1 MCFKLSGMWEE
12 DEIKVWNHSFS
23 LKASY
28 TVEAGIVCVFLIT
41 FLGMAISYEI
51 NHMDQILGVIQKEQR
66 ESESWRLGK
75 EVEQYLKYRELKEIV
90 DDVIGGK

>member
-12 DEIKVWNHSFS
+12 DEIKVLNYSFS

>member
-1 MCFKLSGMWEE
+1 MR
-12 DEIKVWNHSFS
+12 FS
-23 LKASY
+23 DYVS
-28 TVEAGIVCVFLIT
+28 
-41 FLGMAISYEI
+41 GMAISYEI